1 MHIGYRWP
9 AQCWG
14 EQQLLNRLCG
24 DFELSWQ
31 TKNQALHVLYEEK
44 YYRTPTG
51 ITYLE
56 FSIMACFSNHQNHK
70 NLFDLIC
77 LNYLSCWMPAAMN
90 SCCSE
95 EALLLYWIVSTPETI
110 RPSFEIIS
118 FMSRKCRLK
127 KLTVVFQ
134 CLWLINLQIEKEQKL
149 LLTN

>member
-1 MHIGYRWP
+1 
-9 AQCWG
+9 
-14 EQQLLNRLCG
+14 
-24 DFELSWQ
+24 
-31 TKNQALHVLYEEK
+31 
-44 YYRTPTG
+44 
-51 ITYLE
+51 
-56 FSIMACFSNHQNHK
+56 
-70 NLFDLIC
+70 
-77 LNYLSCWMPAAMN
+77 MPAAMN